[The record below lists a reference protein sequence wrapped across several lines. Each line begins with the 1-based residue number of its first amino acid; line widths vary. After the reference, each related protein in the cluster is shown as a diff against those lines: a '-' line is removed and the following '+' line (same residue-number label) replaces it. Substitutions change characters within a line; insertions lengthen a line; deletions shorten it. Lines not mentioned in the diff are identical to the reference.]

1 MNDTDYLM
9 QKMTRAFEMREGRG
23 FSSLEKQFL
32 SAAAHG
38 STSRGHACCDVP
50 RMKALLEER
59 PALLES
65 VGSVAL
71 SMAVTYIGTHDAVL
85 FLLDRGIREFYDCQT
100 GLYRKHQHE
109 PVTAAFY
116 HGNFKTLRTVFEAGV
131 SDASVISTS
140 HVGWP
145 ANTSLLFWALG
156 RPVEYTEFA
165 LAYGADPEAP
175 FSGNGERGNTP
186 LQEAAARFGTGRW
199 NPETADTVLALL
211 GHGAHYDIFSAC
223 GMNDLE
229 RVLEL
234 AREDAGAVMERGEAE
249 MTPLHWAAR
258 SGSTRCVKWLLRC
271 GAEVDAETTS
281 DRTPLHLAA
290 ERGNVEAV
298 WLLAEHG
305 ADLDAQDR
313 KGRTALHRA
322 AYEGRIEAAEVL
334 IVLGA
339 DRRLTTKSG
348 KSPLQVAR
356 LDCRH
361 LKEE

>member
-9 QKMTRAFEMREGRG
+9 QKMSRAFEMREGRK
-23 FSSLEKQFL
+23 FTPLEKQFL
-32 SAAAHG
+32 TAAAHG
-38 STSRGHACCDVP
+38 ATDLSHANCDVP
-50 RMKALLEER
+50 RMEALLQER

-71 SMAVTYIGTHDAVL
+71 AMAASYFGTHDAVL
-85 FLLDRGIREFYDCQT
+85 FLLDRGIRVFYDCET

-109 PVTAAFY
+109 PVTKAFY
-116 HGNFKTLRTVFEAGV
+116 HGNFKTLRTIFDAGV
-131 SDASVISTS
+131 RDASVISTS

-145 ANTSLLFWALG
+145 ANTSLLFWAVG

-186 LQEAAARFGTGRW
+186 LQEAAARFGTGGW
-199 NPETADTVLALL
+199 NSDVADTVPALI
-211 GHGAHYDIFSAC
+211 GHGAHYDILSAS
-223 GMNDLE
+223 GMDDLE
-229 RVLEL
+229 RLLEL
-234 AREDAGAVMERGEAE
+234 AREDAGVVMRRGEAE

-258 SGSTRCVKWLLRC
+258 SGSTRCVKWLLRR
-271 GAEVDAETTS
+271 GAEVDAATVA
-281 DRTPLHLAA
+281 DRTPLHLAS
-290 ERGNVEAV
+290 ERGNVEAI

-305 ADLDAQDR
+305 ADLDTQDR
-313 KGRTALHRA
+313 KGRTPLHRA
-322 AYEGRIEAAEVL
+322 TYEGRLEAAEVL

-348 KSPLQVAR
+348 KRPLQVAR
-356 LDCRH
+356 LECRH

>member
-9 QKMTRAFEMREGRG
+9 QKMSRAFEMREGRQ
-23 FSSLEKQFL
+23 FSPLEKQFL
-32 SAAAHG
+32 TAAAHG
-38 STSRGHACCDVP
+38 ATDLSHASCDVP
-50 RMKALLEER
+50 RMEALLRER

-71 SMAVTYIGTHDAVL
+71 AMAASYFGTHDAVL
-85 FLLDRGIREFYDCQT
+85 FLLDRGIRVLYDCET

-109 PVTAAFY
+109 PVTKAFY

-131 SDASVISTS
+131 RDASVISTS

-145 ANTSLLFWALG
+145 ANTSLLFWAVG

-199 NPETADTVLALL
+199 NPDVADTVRALL
-211 GHGAHYDIFSAC
+211 GHGAHYDMFSAC
-223 GMNDLE
+223 GMNDLD
-229 RVLEL
+229 RVREL
-234 AREDAGAVMERGEAE
+234 AREETEAVAQRGEAD
-249 MTPLHWAAR
+249 MTPLHWAVRA
-258 SGSTRCVKWLLRC
+258 GSIDCLRWLLRH
-271 GAEVDAETTS
+271 GAEVDAETST
-281 DRTPLHLAA
+281 DRTPLHLAS
-290 ERGNVEAV
+290 ERGNVEAI

-305 ADLDAQDR
+305 ADLDTQDR
-313 KGRTALHRA
+313 KGRTPLHGA
-322 AYEGRIEAAEVL
+322 AYEGRLEAAEVL

-339 DRRLTTKSG
+339 DRRPTTKSG
-348 KSPLQVAR
+348 KRPLQVAR

-361 LKEE
+361 LKER

>member
-9 QKMTRAFEMREGRG
+9 QKMTRAFEMREGRE
-23 FSSLEKQFL
+23 FTPLEKQFL
-32 SAAAHG
+32 RAVAHG
-38 STSRGHACCDVP
+38 PTGRGHACCDVP
-50 RMKALLEER
+50 RMEALLQER

-116 HGNFKTLRTVFEAGV
+116 HGNFKNLRTVFEAGV

-145 ANTSLLFWALG
+145 ANTSLLFWAVG

-175 FSGNGERGNTP
+175 FSGNGEGGNTP
-186 LQEAAARFGTGRW
+186 LQEAAARFG
-199 NPETADTVLALL
+199 PEGCNSDIADTVLALL

-234 AREDAGAVMERGEAE
+234 SREDSSVVTQRGEVG
-249 MTPLHWAAR
+249 MTPLHWASR
-258 SGSTRCVKWLLRC
+258 SGATPCVKWLLRH

-305 ADLDAQDR
+305 ADLDAQDK
-313 KGRTALHRA
+313 KGRTPLHRA
-322 AYEGRIEAAEVL
+322 AYEGRLEAAEAL

-339 DRRLTTKSG
+339 DRRLTTRSG
-348 KSPLQVAR
+348 KRPLQVAR

-361 LKEE
+361 LKEA